1 MAVKSRKS
9 HKERNVKRGMIHGGV
24 AAEQELMAVVG
35 MLLHV
40 RRVCHRTLMR
50 VLRYRGIG
58 LAKAEFD
65 EHVLKIALILLRRMH
80 TTTIHVV
87 EARLIVVLHGSGI
100 RVATTSGGV
109 DVARSDNA
117 IAEWHLV
124 RVINILRLLSCWVGC
139 GLDMGRGKI
148 SFTVRLGSW
157 MGIRL
162 CRRVLSGA
170 MWIVLT
176 LKSGI
181 NLHTAVPLTE
191 SVFIVL
197 DQAA

>member
-1 MAVKSRKS
+1 
-9 HKERNVKRGMIHGGV
+9 
-24 AAEQELMAVVG
+24 
-35 MLLHV
+35 
-40 RRVCHRTLMR
+40 
-50 VLRYRGIG
+50 
-58 LAKAEFD
+58 
-65 EHVLKIALILLRRMH
+65 
-80 TTTIHVV
+80 
-87 EARLIVVLHGSGI
+87 
-100 RVATTSGGV
+100 
-109 DVARSDNA
+109 
-117 IAEWHLV
+117 
-124 RVINILRLLSCWVGC
+124 VGC